1 VHFFRAGVKPA
12 WEDPQNRDGGCW
24 VLKVRKEEGRALR
37 VWEEVCVLV
46 LGGEVQS
53 AVNDGEYQI

>member
-1 VHFFRAGVKPA
+1 
-12 WEDPQNRDGGCW
+12 